1 MGFAEE
7 MQNLGEKLLS
17 SCNVRIDGTKS
28 MLNGFN
34 NDHRQMAREQK
45 SNLREFTNNL
55 SSDTTKMR
63 RRFRKEHGEMSEA
76 QSENLEAFTN
86 GLSRNVKGMLTKFDK
101 AQKDLHNMFA
111 QAHKNFFK
119 CMKEIE
125 RKKGHSTR
133 SIREDAEPH
142 APKKASGQKK
152 KKTSH

>member
-7 MQNLGEKLLS
+7 MQNLGEKLIG
-17 SCNVRIDGTKS
+17 SCDARISGTKK
-28 MLNGFN
+28 MLSGFH
-34 NDHRQMAREQK
+34 NDHRQMARELK
-45 SNLREFTNNL
+45 NKLNEFTNNL

-63 RRFRKEHGEMSEA
+63 RRFMKEHGEMSEA
-76 QSENLEAFTN
+76 QSENLEAFTK
-86 GLSRNVKGMLTKFDK
+86 GLSRNVGSMLKKFDK
-101 AQKDLHNMFA
+101 EQKDLHNMFA